1 MNDDAILNHV
11 YYSPRSETRL
21 RMRTSTDNVEVSAT
35 TSLRGTKIFST
46 RPRRTRSLSET
57 HWGASAMEKERP
69 HPRQPNPLRT
79 HHCGERTSSH
89 FLLSMEPAKDQ
100 CCMLR
105 GDRGRLREYW
115 IPPFPYNLRSRLKNF
130 CTTLLLSMS
139 PYGHLDV

>member
-1 MNDDAILNHV
+1 MNDDAIFNHV
-11 YYSPRSETRL
+11 YYSLRSETRL

-46 RPRRTRSLSET
+46 RPRRTRRLSET

-69 HPRQPNPLRT
+69 HPRQPNPLS
-79 HHCGERTSSH
+79 CGERTSSH

-115 IPPFPYNLRSRLKNF
+115 IPPFPYNLGRRLKDF
-130 CTTLLLSMS
+130 CTTLFLSMS
-139 PYGHLDV
+139 PYGHLDI

>member
-1 MNDDAILNHV
+1 M

-46 RPRRTRSLSET
+46 RPRRTPSLSET
-57 HWGASAMEKERP
+57 HLGASAMEKKRP

-89 FLLSMEPAKDQ
+89 FLLSMEPAKEQ
-100 CCMLR
+100 CLR
-105 GDRGRLREYW
+105 VIKVDCENTVSHQFPIILGMGLR
-115 IPPFPYNLRSRLKNF
+115 IFVPPFCSP
-130 CTTLLLSMS
+130 CLLM
-139 PYGHLDV
+139 DI